1 MTKIIGCKFDRD
13 EIVIYRHKKEI
24 IDAHTQKLLE
34 EERKKVRKDDVV
46 VVDMGYTNHATFYL
60 DASCFENEAL
70 VPNSKWAVVYQDAFA
85 EAQIQHKTIPS
96 SLWALNEG
104 RVPIDYLGM
113 KRHYKIGN
121 SLTVKLLENSQS
133 VYYYG
138 YIQKVI
144 VFTDR
149 PEEGFSFSII
159 PVSRPRISFAY
170 FENSEKNWRYGEIV
184 NLSIHYHNLCTTNH
198 DTLFSQVFIVEANEA
213 NAAIK
218 AEEGDDIDLESLKES
233 SVWQSGEFKM
243 AQVDKKATGFNSR
256 IPFSVLIDYEKWRK
270 GEAKEKTF
278 SLIVVVYRTEYPYN
292 IKSEKVV
299 SFRNF
304 ITNPTKD
311 LYQYNPETLSLK
323 DINIKED
330 AISSRI
336 VVQKDFMS
344 EILAKR
350 EIEVNNM
357 IQYVGDIEYNR
368 KENNPCAFSVITVNK
383 DKQDIVVFD
392 EYKLNQKVNDQT
404 KRFIDIVIGDGSKK
418 QVRITAKF
426 KKNKE
431 EKLEA
436 VRTDKNGYI
445 CEAILNDGKKHYG
458 IRDVFKMSWIVGQ
471 WIPSKDPAI
480 FNTYSKNILGIN
492 MPLFYHPTNGLSA
505 PKLEWNKSDQ
515 EAKGIVADEE
525 QLLKYQVVTVAGIQG
540 LTTKDYIIDEE
551 SDSITLELQYR
562 YDKMYNS
569 RISYYLYEEQE
580 YFKEGI
586 LSDNIKNLWVVNYL
600 LKWIKNEPLEQLYFV
615 PVTTCRY
622 PNQLVKLRVFPNIKW
637 VLNFNYNIETPIYYK
652 SSTAL
657 ETYYS
662 GFHEQTD
669 VVTSSNK
676 KRKDLQD
683 KNVTNILQP
692 YVGSKTSFGLS
703 VECEVG
709 GGEGTL
715 KLGKDFAEKYR
726 KMLAPLLSIINILDE
741 NLGVSAAQKEE
752 KNIRE
757 RGSLGLLSRLDKL
770 PMSFELKPPSLGV
783 GLGIGYVSTEKGTI
797 AYELEGKIKANPI
810 IGANVKLDILALG
823 SKFKPWGAII
833 EALDLVSWASNVFS
847 GGRVELDYE
856 LYFELKAE
864 IKLVGAGSKDGET
877 KPAHMTYNFTDQK
890 YKGDI
895 ALQGYLEGKL
905 VASIRLEIYVKK
917 KKKRSFEGQYYNEG
931 DKEKATKLGVSLE
944 GKSFVT
950 LTASRK
956 FGKENNWGS
965 DFYFSGFTLM
975 VTFDAQIEN
984 KEIEPIKI
992 IPKVEANVDVLK
1004 GIFEIK

>member
-357 IQYVGDIEYNR
+357 IQYVGDIAYNR
-368 KENNPCAFSVITVNK
+368 KEYDPCGYSKITIKDEDDDEREALVI
-383 DKQDIVVFD
+383 FD
-392 EYKLNQKVNDQT
+392 ENNIPAPKDQT
-404 KRFIDIVIGDGSKK
+404 EKIFGIIAGDKRKKISITIDQLKNKRVFCHGLLLEAGEDHSKQK
-418 QVRITAKF
+418 NVFQVDKVYTAKKIRDKNNHEIYLE
-426 KKNKE
+426 KKDHTHQEQLKKSNSPITKENKE
-431 EKLEA
+431 DYD
-436 VRTDKNGYI
+436 VIRTDNSYNPSAVQGWQEGLDYKFEGANQLVIMPSYIYNKAYESSFSQLLGYSADI
-445 CEAILNDGKKHYG
+445 INSIAHTKIQ
-458 IRDVFKMSWIVGQ
+458 STAWI
-471 WIPSKDPAI
+471 ARYM
-480 FNTYSKNILGIN
+480 F
-492 MPLFYHPTNGLSA
+492 M
-505 PKLEWNKSDQ
+505 Q
-515 EAKGIVADEE
+515 EAYK
-525 QLLKYQVVTVAGIQG
+525 QTYFLP
-540 LTTKDYIIDEE
+540 
-551 SDSITLELQYR
+551 
-562 YDKMYNS
+562 
-569 RISYYLYEEQE
+569 IS
-580 YFKEGI
+580 
-586 LSDNIKNLWVVNYL
+586 
-600 LKWIKNEPLEQLYFV
+600 
-615 PVTTCRY
+615 TCRY
-622 PNQLVKLRVFPNIKW
+622 PNQLARIEVYPDFEWWINVKYQTKS
-637 VLNFNYNIETPIYYK
+637 PIYVNQKPNYK
-652 SSTAL
+652 YRIFTT
-657 ETYYS
+657 E
-662 GFHEQTD
+662 EDQ
-669 VVTSSNK
+669 NK
-676 KRKDLQD
+676 KLADARSKEHTGNWEFKEKKYELDFEACYKINGKEYSLIPGD
-683 KNVTNILQP
+683 SFPILNAIRFFLKS
-692 YVGSKTSFGLS
+692 YELFKELSFVEETEEFEMSIASGSAKT
-703 VECEVG
+703 
-709 GGEGTL
+709 
-715 KLGKDFAEKYR
+715 FAGDDPER
-726 KMLAPLLSIINILDE
+726 KMT
-741 NLGVSAAQKEE
+741 
-752 KNIRE
+752 E
-757 RGSLGLLSRLDKL
+757 RWKRRKAKGLPFRISVT
-770 PMSFELKPPSLGV
+770 MPS
-783 GLGIGYVSTEKGTI
+783 
-797 AYELEGKIKANPI
+797 
-810 IGANVKLDILALG
+810 
-823 SKFKPWGAII
+823 
-833 EALDLVSWASNVFS
+833 FS
-847 GGRVELDYE
+847 GGIYGKFAQSKKDTSKIGTFYNLEFAAKPLFGIEGKLDL
-856 LYFELKAE
+856 LYFAQFIGPIGQVMSKISEVVKKVNYLTLGAVRIDYFLYVGAKADLNIELKALE
-864 IKLVGAGSKDGET
+864 YHSIDGWSSGE
-877 KPAHMTYNFTDQK
+877 AQ
-890 YKGDI
+890 
-895 ALQGYLEGKL
+895 
-905 VASIRLEIYVKK
+905 VYVPITLFLK
-917 KKKRSFEGQYYNEG
+917 SGVDVN
-931 DKEKATKLGVSLE
+931 VSLE
-944 GKSFVT
+944 GI
-950 LTASRK
+950 AS
-956 FGKENNWGS
+956 S
-965 DFYFSGFTLM
+965 DFAAEIDGKANLEIRATYDKRL
-975 VTFDAQIEN
+975 N
-984 KEIEPIKI
+984 KSPAFIKFNGLDTKI
-992 IPKVEANVDVLK
+992 IVKFSAKNKTNGDPEDPEEKVYY
-1004 GIFEIK
+1004 IKSIIDSKDPWKIDIL

>member
-357 IQYVGDIEYNR
+357 IQYVGDIAYNR
-368 KENNPCAFSVITVNK
+368 KEYDPCGYSKITIKDEDDDEREALVI
-383 DKQDIVVFD
+383 FD
-392 EYKLNQKVNDQT
+392 ENNIPAPKDQT
-404 KRFIDIVIGDGSKK
+404 EKIFGIIAGDKRKKISITIDQLKNKRVFCHGLLLEAGEDHSKQK
-418 QVRITAKF
+418 NVFQVDKVYTAKKIRDKNNHEIYLE
-426 KKNKE
+426 KKDHTHQEQLKKSNSPITKENKE
-431 EKLEA
+431 DYD
-436 VRTDKNGYI
+436 VIRTDNSYNPSAVQGWQEGLDYKFEGANQLVIMPSYI
-445 CEAILNDGKKHYG
+445 YNKTILENIPTTISSSLGKEALNTLWLFNYFILKEDLA
-458 IRDVFKMSWIVGQ
+458 Q
-471 WIPSKDPAI
+471 
-480 FNTYSKNILGIN
+480 TYFL
-492 MPLFYHPTNGLSA
+492 P
-505 PKLEWNKSDQ
+505 
-515 EAKGIVADEE
+515 
-525 QLLKYQVVTVAGIQG
+525 
-540 LTTKDYIIDEE
+540 
-551 SDSITLELQYR
+551 
-562 YDKMYNS
+562 
-569 RISYYLYEEQE
+569 IS
-580 YFKEGI
+580 
-586 LSDNIKNLWVVNYL
+586 
-600 LKWIKNEPLEQLYFV
+600 
-615 PVTTCRY
+615 TCRY
-622 PNQLVKLRVFPNIKW
+622 PNQLAKIKVYPDIEWEVAFLITTGTGYSGNIRYERKRLNSIHKGYKFKYLKDDLQIGVTKSSTIGYSIMGKCIVNEEEHSLGFEGIQKSVDLLVSTFNACKEILEVLNPEGINVNESSAVSKKVIKIDFAIDPPNIGFALSKKFGEASNKRIVPIYKGGFRADPFIGITISVDLVPIFTKFTRGMYGVGYILEFIVNTIKW
-637 VLNFNYNIETPIYYK
+637 VSNSEIYI
-652 SSTAL
+652 TFEA
-657 ETYYS
+657 
-662 GFHEQTD
+662 
-669 VVTSSNK
+669 
-676 KRKDLQD
+676 
-683 KNVTNILQP
+683 
-692 YVGSKTSFGLS
+692 GLS
-703 VECEVG
+703 VKFDFKLSYNLVDGFDKKGNAEQEIIVEVPISIKAGCKSEDVVIIPAVTKG
-709 GGEGTL
+709 GRTYPEHEEQKWEVEGDLSTTFTFTKTYGYDQNKQYEKSKGIWNSAEITISCYELVTSKIIRSPVKSDKFKLFDEKTL
-715 KLGKDFAEKYR
+715 FDNPKTYV
-726 KMLAPLLSIINILDE
+726 DE
-741 NLGVSAAQKEE
+741 N
-752 KNIRE
+752 
-757 RGSLGLLSRLDKL
+757 
-770 PMSFELKPPSLGV
+770 
-783 GLGIGYVSTEKGTI
+783 
-797 AYELEGKIKANPI
+797 
-810 IGANVKLDILALG
+810 
-823 SKFKPWGAII
+823 
-833 EALDLVSWASNVFS
+833 
-847 GGRVELDYE
+847 
-856 LYFELKAE
+856 
-864 IKLVGAGSKDGET
+864 
-877 KPAHMTYNFTDQK
+877 
-890 YKGDI
+890 
-895 ALQGYLEGKL
+895 
-905 VASIRLEIYVKK
+905 
-917 KKKRSFEGQYYNEG
+917 
-931 DKEKATKLGVSLE
+931 
-944 GKSFVT
+944 
-950 LTASRK
+950 
-956 FGKENNWGS
+956 
-965 DFYFSGFTLM
+965 
-975 VTFDAQIEN
+975 
-984 KEIEPIKI
+984 
-992 IPKVEANVDVLK
+992 
-1004 GIFEIK
+1004 